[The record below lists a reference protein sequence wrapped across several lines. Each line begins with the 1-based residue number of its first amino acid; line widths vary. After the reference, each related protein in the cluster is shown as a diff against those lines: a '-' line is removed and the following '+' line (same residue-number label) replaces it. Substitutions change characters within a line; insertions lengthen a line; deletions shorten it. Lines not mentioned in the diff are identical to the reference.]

1 MHISGAAEASG
12 EFRGAMMIA
21 ACPAEVSR
29 ERVIAEQHSFDEGG
43 RLTARQ
49 EKFVEHCALSGN
61 ATEAARLAGYA
72 EKSAK
77 VMACRLTKDNRIA
90 ARIALRRAE
99 NAAKFEITKEEV
111 IAGIL
116 NAIEMA
122 REQQNP
128 AAMISGLVQ
137 VAKLCGFYEPE
148 VRRIDLSD
156 SAVCLQAKFAAM
168 SDDKLLELA
177 ARSGHRELG

>member
-1 MHISGAAEASG
+1 MNS
-12 EFRGAMMIA
+12 A
-21 ACPAEVSR
+21 ACPAKVAR
-29 ERVIAEQHSFDEGG
+29 ERGIAEQHGFDEGG

-116 NAIEMA
+116 SAIEMA

-137 VAKLCGFYEPE
+137 IAKLCGFYAPE
-148 VRRIDLSD
+148 VSRIELSG
-156 SAVCLQAKFAAM
+156 SAARLQAKFAAM
-168 SDDKLLELA
+168 SDAELLELA
-177 ARSGHRELG
+177 ARNSQRGSG

>member
-1 MHISGAAEASG
+1 MN
-12 EFRGAMMIA
+12 IA

-29 ERVIAEQHSFDEGG
+29 GRVIAEQQYGFVDGG
-43 RLTARQ
+43 KLTARQ

-90 ARIALRRAE
+90 ARIASRRAE

-116 NAIEMA
+116 SAIEMA
-122 REQQNP
+122 LEQQNP

-137 VAKLCGFYEPE
+137 IGKLCGFYEPE
-148 VRRIDLSD
+148 VRRIELSG
-156 SAVCLQAKFAAM
+156 SAERLQAKFAAM
-168 SDDKLLELA
+168 SDDELLELA
-177 ARSGHRELG
+177 ARSSHRGLI

>member
-1 MHISGAAEASG
+1 MHVSGAAEASG
-12 EFRGAMMIA
+12 EFRGAMNIA

-29 ERVIAEQHSFDEGG
+29 GRVIAEQHGFDEGG

-49 EKFVEHCALSGN
+49 EKFVEHCALHGN

-90 ARIALRRAE
+90 ARIASRRAE
-99 NAAKFEITKEEV
+99 NAAKFAITRDEV
-111 IAGIL
+111 IAGL
-116 NAIEMA
+116 LSAIEMA

-137 VAKLCGFYEPE
+137 IAKLCGFYEPE
-148 VRRIDLSD
+148 VSRIELSGN
-156 SAVCLQAKFAAM
+156 AARLQAKFAAM
-168 SDDKLLELA
+168 SDDELLELA
-177 ARSGHRELG
+177 AGRSHRGLV

>member
-1 MHISGAAEASG
+1 MNS
-12 EFRGAMMIA
+12 A
-21 ACPAEVSR
+21 ACPAEVAR
-29 ERVIAEQHSFDEGG
+29 ERVIAEQRGFDEGG

-90 ARIALRRAE
+90 ARIASRRAE
-99 NAAKFEITKEEV
+99 NAEKFAITRDEV

-116 NAIEMA
+116 SAIDMA

-128 AAMISGLVQ
+128 AAVIGGWVQ
-137 VAKLCGFYEPE
+137 IAKLCGLYTPE
-148 VRRIDLSD
+148 VSRIELSG
-156 SAVCLQAKFAAM
+156 SAARLQAKFQAM
-168 SDDKLLELA
+168 SDDELSELIA
-177 ARSGHRELG
+177 AQRVPAVSG